1 MRSRSAGPTAGIPA
15 PRVGR
20 RLRIAWAVVSIFLV
34 ESVVVALA
42 AVPAVAFWTWHL
54 RWTTLPTTLRVAFLA
69 MASVPAYQLFA
80 LGLVLYSA
88 AATRLL
94 GWRTPRDVAMPLT
107 EFGWPLL
114 DWGRYL
120 ITIHVGESFG
130 GALAMSFALAHPERV
145 RALVVLN
152 SFPHYASQLRLRAAI
167 AGLRVMPW
175 GAMRLVRRITEFR
188 LHSRYTHRDEIH
200 RFHELTAGTTQLGY
214 RNRLRILTRYD
225 VRDRLAALRMPVLF
239 LAADR
244 DHLIPS
250 VAQAAVMA
258 ALVPGATIRVLSGH
272 GHSCFLA
279 HNVDLDA
286 MLRDWLPELV
296 GRPA

>member
-1 MRSRSAGPTAGIPA
+1 VQPHSPLADPDAYDARLHVEGHGPPLVYVPGMDGTGLLFYLQRRTLAHHF
-15 PRVGR
+15 RVGAY
-20 RLRIAWAVVSIFLV
+20 RLRDAAEDMATLVADLGAVLD
-34 ESVVVALA
+34 
-42 AVPAVAFWTWHL
+42 AVAGTE
-54 RWTTLPTTLRVAFLA
+54 
-69 MASVPAYQLFA
+69 PAIL
-80 LGLVLYSA
+80 
-88 AATRLL
+88 
-94 GWRTPRDVAMPLT
+94 
-107 EFGWPLL
+107 
-114 DWGRYL
+114 
-120 ITIHVGESFG
+120 VGESFG